1 MKIYEPSIQSKN
13 YNDPI
18 SMGAHFLFQIRPQN
32 SMKFNDKIFLKKT
45 ILETDTGSFVT
56 NMVKEEITTPS
67 YIDRTSAEKSLA
79 NLSSNVADTG
89 L

>member
-1 MKIYEPSIQSKN
+1 
-13 YNDPI
+13 
-18 SMGAHFLFQIRPQN
+18 
-32 SMKFNDKIFLKKT
+32 MKFNDKIFLKKT

-67 YIDRTSAEKSLA
+67 YIDRTAAEKSLA